1 MKKEVKK
8 LLAYLLALAIVL
20 TSVFTG
26 QIVTKTTVK
35 AATLENDGT
44 EITAESE
51 APVEITTN
59 AEGQTVY
66 TLTGDVTNG
75 LKITLAAG
83 ETVILDGKGYSIHGR
98 DEIEYESDSATPALE
113 IAGSGTL
120 ILKNADLTGGNGIET
135 LGYDG
140 QGAVGLRVTSPNVS
154 LILQQTVTI
163 TGGTAAAG
171 ATAGQQSGNGSSGI
185 KFSGAALKVDSGSQV
200 TIKGSDGYQGVSGNK
215 SGIGRQ
221 DGTPGGCA
229 LNFTGGSL
237 LVRDD
242 ARLTLTGGN
251 GGRGDSGYERLKNK
265 FQSYGT
271 ANGTNGGNGG
281 DALSFKGSFYAIS
294 SGATVTYTPGTGGTG
309 GAAGTYYTDDNN
321 TTLASGEAGSDGSAG
336 LKLAY
341 TSGLVPDKTL
351 LRSALSEG
359 DEEVSVTLHYSDY
372 TQTYY
377 AKKGSTINPAYLPD
391 TEYYTVTKWCTDKN
405 LQTPVDTGETITL
418 TQDTDFYAATFKV
431 SFSTG
436 EDTIS
441 VEDQAV
447 TYPAAVTRP
456 KDPTRRGYTFG
467 GWYTDEACTNAYDFT
482 MPVTKDMILYAKW
495 TINTYTVSFDSVG
508 GSSVDV
514 ETADYETPV
523 TKPEDPTKTGYTFG
537 GWYTDE
543 ACTNAYDFSQ
553 PVTKDMT
560 LHAKWTINTHTVTF
574 DSLEGSPVDVE
585 TADYGTPVTKPED
598 PTKTGYTFGGWYT
611 DEACTKAYDF
621 ATPVTGDRILYAK
634 WNEIPRP
641 TGTPQPTK
649 TPEPTVIPTSEPTV
663 IPTSEPT
670 VIPTSEPTGTPEPTK
685 TPEPTVIP
693 TSEPTG
699 TPQPTKAPEP
709 TVIPTSEPTGTPQPT
724 KAPEPTVIPTSEPTG
739 TPEPTKTPEPT
750 VTPTSQQTKAPEPT
764 VTPAPEPIVT
774 PTSQPTAGP
783 QPAST
788 VTLNVSSLVLQ
799 KGKSTTAVKAILGN
813 GDSIEKWESSDTKV
827 ATVTKKGKIKAKK
840 VGTAVIT
847 VTTKRG
853 ASASVE
859 VKVQKKKVKTQK
871 LTVTN
876 VKKRKLTLKKG
887 KTFKI
892 KTELTPLTSQEKIT
906 FKSSDKKVAKVS
918 KNGKIKALKAGKTV
932 ITVKSGTEAVK
943 IKVTVKKK

>member
-215 SGIGRQ
+215 SGDGRL

-405 LQTPVDTGETITL
+405 LQTPEDTGETITL
-418 TQDTDFYAATFKV
+418 TRDTDFYAEYTAVTFKV
-431 SFSTG
+431 RFSTG
-436 EDTIS
+436 DDTIS
-441 VEDQAV
+441 VEDQTV

-467 GWYTDEACTNAYDFT
+467 GWYTDEACQNR
-482 MPVTKDMILYAKW
+482 ML
-495 TINTYTVSFDSVG
+495 
-508 GSSVDV
+508 
-514 ETADYETPV
+514 
-523 TKPEDPTKTGYTFG
+523 
-537 GWYTDE
+537 
-543 ACTNAYDFSQ
+543 
-553 PVTKDMT
+553 MT
-560 LHAKWTINTHTVTF
+560 L
-574 DSLEGSPVDVE
+574 L
-585 TADYGTPVTKPED
+585 
-598 PTKTGYTFGGWYT
+598 
-611 DEACTKAYDF
+611 
-621 ATPVTGDRILYAK
+621 R
-634 WNEIPRP
+634 R
-641 TGTPQPTK
+641 
-649 TPEPTVIPTSEPTV
+649 
-663 IPTSEPT
+663 
-670 VIPTSEPTGTPEPTK
+670 
-685 TPEPTVIP
+685 
-693 TSEPTG
+693 
-699 TPQPTKAPEP
+699 
-709 TVIPTSEPTGTPQPT
+709 
-724 KAPEPTVIPTSEPTG
+724 
-739 TPEPTKTPEPT
+739 
-750 VTPTSQQTKAPEPT
+750 
-764 VTPAPEPIVT
+764 
-774 PTSQPTAGP
+774 
-783 QPAST
+783 
-788 VTLNVSSLVLQ
+788 
-799 KGKSTTAVKAILGN
+799 
-813 GDSIEKWESSDTKV
+813 
-827 ATVTKKGKIKAKK
+827 
-840 VGTAVIT
+840 
-847 VTTKRG
+847 
-853 ASASVE
+853 
-859 VKVQKKKVKTQK
+859 
-871 LTVTN
+871 
-876 VKKRKLTLKKG
+876 
-887 KTFKI
+887 
-892 KTELTPLTSQEKIT
+892 
-906 FKSSDKKVAKVS
+906 
-918 KNGKIKALKAGKTV
+918 
-932 ITVKSGTEAVK
+932 
-943 IKVTVKKK
+943 

>member
-215 SGIGRQ
+215 SGDGRL

-467 GWYTDEACTNAYDFT
+467 GWYTDEACQNAYDFT

-543 ACTNAYDFSQ
+543 ACT
-553 PVTKDMT
+553 
-560 LHAKWTINTHTVTF
+560 
-574 DSLEGSPVDVE
+574 
-585 TADYGTPVTKPED
+585 
-598 PTKTGYTFGGWYT
+598 
-611 DEACTKAYDF
+611 KAYDF

-641 TGTPQPTK
+641 TGTPQP
-649 TPEPTVIPTSEPTV
+649 
-663 IPTSEPT
+663 
-670 VIPTSEPTGTPEPTK
+670 
-685 TPEPTVIP
+685 
-693 TSEPTG
+693 
-699 TPQPTKAPEP
+699 KA
-709 TVIPTSEPTGTPQPT
+709 
-724 KAPEPTVIPTSEPTG
+724 A
-739 TPEPTKTPEPT
+739 
-750 VTPTSQQTKAPEPT
+750 
-764 VTPAPEPIVT
+764 
-774 PTSQPTAGP
+774 
-783 QPAST
+783 T
-788 VTLNVSSLVLQ
+788 VTLNVSAIVLQ
-799 KGKSTTAVKAILGN
+799 KGKSTTAVKATLGN
-813 GDSIEKWESSDTKV
+813 GDSIEKWKSSDTKV

-853 ASASVE
+853 ASVSVE

-871 LTVTN
+871 LTLTN

-906 FKSSDKKVAKVS
+906 FKSSDKEVAKVS

-932 ITVKSGTEAVK
+932 ITVKSGTEVVK

>member
-215 SGIGRQ
+215 SGDGRL

-418 TQDTDFYAATFKV
+418 TQDTDFYAEYTAVTFKV
-431 SFSTG
+431 RFSTG
-436 EDTIS
+436 DDTIS
-441 VEDQAV
+441 VEDQTV

-467 GWYTDEACTNAYDFT
+467 GWYTDEACQNAYDFT
-482 MPVTKDMILYAKW
+482 AQVTKDMILYAKW

-543 ACTNAYDFSQ
+543 ACT
-553 PVTKDMT
+553 
-560 LHAKWTINTHTVTF
+560 
-574 DSLEGSPVDVE
+574 
-585 TADYGTPVTKPED
+585 
-598 PTKTGYTFGGWYT
+598 
-611 DEACTKAYDF
+611 KAYDF

-641 TGTPQPTK
+641 TGTPQPT
-649 TPEPTVIPTSEPTV
+649 
-663 IPTSEPT
+663 
-670 VIPTSEPTGTPEPTK
+670 GTPH
-685 TPEPTVIP
+685 
-693 TSEPTG
+693 PTG
-699 TPQPTKAPEP
+699 TPQPTA
-709 TVIPTSEPTGTPQPT
+709 
-724 KAPEPTVIPTSEPTG
+724 A
-739 TPEPTKTPEPT
+739 
-750 VTPTSQQTKAPEPT
+750 
-764 VTPAPEPIVT
+764 
-774 PTSQPTAGP
+774 
-783 QPAST
+783 T
-788 VTLNVSSLVLQ
+788 VTLNVSAIVLQ
-799 KGKSTTAVKAILGN
+799 KGKSTTAVKATLGN
-813 GDSIEKWESSDTKV
+813 GDSIEKWKSSDTKV

-871 LTVTN
+871 LTLTN

-906 FKSSDKKVAKVS
+906 FKSSDKEVAKVS

-932 ITVKSGTEAVK
+932 ITVKSGTEVVK

>member
-1 MKKEVKK
+1 M
-8 LLAYLLALAIVL
+8 
-20 TSVFTG
+20 
-26 QIVTKTTVK
+26 TKTK

-66 TLTGDVTNG
+66 TLTGNVTNG
-75 LKITLAAG
+75 LKITLAPG

-98 DEIEYESDSATPALE
+98 DEIRYDSDSATPALE

-140 QGAVGLRVTSPNVS
+140 QGATAIRVTSPYVS
-154 LILQQTVTI
+154 LTLQETVKI
-163 TGGTAAAG
+163 TGGNAAAG
-171 ATAGQQSGNGSSGI
+171 NTSNAPSGNGSSGI
-185 KFSGAALKVDSGSQV
+185 EFSGAALKVDSGSQV
-200 TIKGSDGYQGVSGNK
+200 TIKGSDGYQGVSG
-215 SGIGRQ
+215 SIYGEGRL

-251 GGRGDSGYERLKNK
+251 GGRGDSGYEKVGNWYQINK
-265 FQSYGT
+265 KA

-321 TTLASGEAGSDGSAG
+321 TKLEFGEAGSDGRAG
-336 LKLAY
+336 SELVY

-405 LQTPVDTGETITL
+405 LQTPVATGETITL
-418 TQDTDFYAATFKV
+418 TQDADFYAEYIAATFKV

-447 TYPAAVTRP
+447 TYPAVVIRP

-467 GWYTDEACTNAYDFT
+467 GWYTDEACTNAYDFSQL
-482 MPVTKDMILYAKW
+482 VTKDMILYAKW
-495 TINTYTVSFDSVG
+495 TINTYTVTFDSLE
-508 GSSVDV
+508 GSPVDV
-514 ETADYETPV
+514 ETADYETAV

-543 ACTNAYDFSQ
+543 ACTKAYDFAT
-553 PVTKDMT
+553 PVTGDRI
-560 LHAKWTINTHTVTF
+560 LYAKWTINTHTVTF

-649 TPEPTVIPTSEPTV
+649 TPEPTVIPTSEPT
-663 IPTSEPT
+663 
-670 VIPTSEPTGTPEPTK
+670 GTPE
-685 TPEPTVIP
+685 
-693 TSEPTG
+693 
-699 TPQPTKAPEP
+699 
-709 TVIPTSEPTGTPQPT
+709 PT

-750 VTPTSQQTKAPEPT
+750 VTPTSEPTKAPEPT
-764 VTPAPEPIVT
+764 VTPAPEPTKAPEPIVT

-799 KGKSTTAVKAILGN
+799 KGKSTTAVKVTLIK

-876 VKKRKLTLKKG
+876 VKKQKLTLKKG

-932 ITVKSGTEAVK
+932 ITVKSGTEVVK

>member
-98 DEIEYESDSATPALE
+98 DAIEYESDSATPALE
-113 IAGSGTL
+113 IDGSGTL

-135 LGYDG
+135 WGYDG

-163 TGGTAAAG
+163 TGGNAAAG
-171 ATAGQQSGNGSSGI
+171 NTSIAPSGNGSSGI
-185 KFSGAALKVDSGSQV
+185 EFSGAALKVDSESQV

-215 SGIGRQ
+215 YGDGRL

-281 DALSFKGSFYAIS
+281 DVLSFKGSFYAIS

-467 GWYTDEACTNAYDFT
+467 GWYTDEACQNAYDFT
-482 MPVTKDMILYAKW
+482 AQVTKDMILYAKW

-523 TKPEDPTKTGYTFG
+523 TKPEDPTKTGYTFV

-553 PVTKDMT
+553 PLTKDMT

-649 TPEPTVIPTSEPTV
+649 TPEPTVIPTSEPTKAPEPTV

-699 TPQPTKAPEP
+699 TPQPTKALEP

-750 VTPTSQQTKAPEPT
+750 
-764 VTPAPEPIVT
+764 VT